1 MRQMIQ
7 LLKMRHLKKYSL
19 MITMIQYTGKVLS
32 AGLLLIGILCG
43 CAQTE
48 IENRFSE
55 SGDDGVGKPVAFSIG
70 VVDTP
75 EYNVE
80 TDGTPATHS
89 GKPLLDEWVKVNSS
103 NATRSTEA
111 YEGPNIATME
121 LVEDT
126 ASCTPQTRGMMNN
139 GYYFRL
145 IAFKKSGT
153 DYEYH
158 AAADYIINGMNEPVL
173 QQGSINLVPDNY
185 RFLAYSF
192 NNANGMG
199 DLPKEYIWNTTS
211 IPISDLNSDFLTFDS
226 GDQTVIA
233 ESFFLPVKFTHQLC
247 KLTMKISVTGFDSN
261 TLTNCT
267 GVYIKGSNNL
277 ASWTVGESSAI
288 VADIDKT
295 TSFNIEDNSSTTT
308 RLVPFAEERPITVHF
323 GTLTVGGRVAD
334 NTEIT
339 SSQSVQLIAGRSYTM
354 TVQFKKEIIYELT
367 EPTAE
372 GYVQIGKYKWAYAN
386 LDVTNTSQE
395 DKPWISGP
403 LTGNDIP
410 TNFKEV
416 TSATNDWWRW
426 NVADVDI
433 SNQYPTDYPEIWSS
447 ETDPCE
453 QYLGVH
459 WKVPQKEY
467 LDELARHILENRKV
481 KINGEEMRT
490 NGYGWVKGSKTVGT
504 VFVDKG
510 LGTCLFLP
518 AAGFRNGGYYYSA
531 GETGRYWSA
540 TLDNTNNNFA
550 NYLNFSSEK
559 VIVDSDTRSS
569 AYSLCCVKE

>member
-1 MRQMIQ
+1 MIHQ
-7 LLKMRHLKKYSL
+7 QKYSL
-19 MITMIQYTGKVLS
+19 MRTMIQYTGKVLS

-80 TDGTPATHS
+80 TDGTPATRS

-103 NATRSTEA
+103 NATRSAEVC
-111 YEGPNIATME
+111 EGPNIATME

-145 IAFKKSGT
+145 IAFKKSGN

-158 AAADYIINGMNEPVL
+158 AAADYIINGMNAPEL
-173 QQGSINLVPDNY
+173 QQGTMDLTTAATY

-192 NNANGMG
+192 NNAKAMG
-199 DLPKEYIWNTTS
+199 DIPASGYTWNSTFVS
-211 IPISDLNSDFLTFDS
+211 IPDLNSDFLTFDS
-226 GDQTVIA
+226 EDQQLSS
-233 ESFFLPVKFTHQLC
+233 ESFFLPVKFIHQLC
-247 KLTMKISVTGFDSN
+247 KLTVKISVTGFDSN
-261 TLTNCT
+261 TFSNCT
-267 GVYIKGSNNL
+267 GVYVAQGGSSSSWIVGASTIDTDTNNTAL
-277 ASWTVGESSAI
+277 
-288 VADIDKT
+288 
-295 TSFNIEDNSSTTT
+295 FNIEDNSSNTT

-323 GTLTVGGRVAD
+323 GMLTVGGVVVND
-334 NTEIT
+334 KEIT

-372 GYVQIGKYKWAYAN
+372 GYVQIGQYKWAYAN
-386 LDVTNTSQE
+386 LDVTKTSQE

-426 NVADVDI
+426 NVAGVDT
-433 SNQYPTDYPEIWSS
+433 SNQYPIDYPEIWSS

-453 QYLGVH
+453 QYLGVP

-467 LDELARHILENRKV
+467 LDELARHILENRIV

-504 VFVDKG
+504 VFVDKD

-540 TLDNTNNNFA
+540 TLNNTNNNFA
-550 NYLNFSSEK
+550 NRLYFDSEK
-559 VIVDSDTRSS
+559 VIVDTETREN
-569 AYSLCCVKE
+569 ACSLRCVKEKK